1 MASRLTTAA
10 GAALIGADAKELQ
23 QEFRRVLAPVASTPL
38 RGSEAMGFR
47 ELLYFWVVGCLGEQ
61 GVRLTHE
68 QKREIYAVFERK
80 PRTHQS
86 RWLRQEGKLVLRGAV
101 PLSMDLTSV
110 SRELRYRYR
119 LFQRPQ
125 GLVERNSAICSGQP
139 VFRGTRIPVAV
150 VVEQLRAGV
159 SREELEQDFPQL
171 SSSALDYAEIQ
182 ARLPQPPGR
191 PPKALRVQRG

>member
-1 MASRLTTAA
+1 MATRLTAAA
-10 GAALIGADAKELQ
+10 GAALIGVDAKELQ
-23 QEFRRVLAPVASTPL
+23 QEFRRVLATVASVPL

-47 ELLYFWVVGCLGEQ
+47 ELLYFRVVGCLGEQ

-68 QKREIYAVFERK
+68 QKREIYTVFERHPATPK
-80 PRTHQS
+80 S

-101 PLSMDLTSV
+101 PLSVDLTSV
-110 SRELRYRYR
+110 SRDLRYRYR

-125 GLVERNSAICSGQP
+125 ELVERNPAICSGQL

-159 SREELEQDFPQL
+159 SRQELEQDFPLL

-182 ARLPQPPGR
+182 ARLPKPPGR
-191 PPKALRVQRG
+191 PRQILRVRRG

>member
-23 QEFRRVLAPVASTPL
+23 QEFRRVLMPVASTPL
-38 RGSEAMGFR
+38 RGSDAMGFR
-47 ELLYFWVVGCLGEQ
+47 ELLYFRVVGCLGEQ

-68 QKREIYAVFERK
+68 QKREIYTVFERK
-80 PRTHQS
+80 PRTPQS

-101 PLSMDLTSV
+101 TLSMDLTSV

-125 GLVERNSAICSGQP
+125 GLVEQNPAICSGQR

-150 VVEQLRAGV
+150 VVGQLRAGV

-171 SSSALDYAEIQ
+171 SSTALDYAEIQ

>member
-1 MASRLTTAA
+1 VATRLTAAA
-10 GAALIGADAKELQ
+10 GAALIGVDAKELR
-23 QEFRRVLAPVASTPL
+23 QEFRRVLETVASAPL

-47 ELLYFWVVGCLGEQ
+47 ELLYFRVVGCLGEQ

-68 QKREIYAVFERK
+68 QKREIYTVFERK
-80 PRTHQS
+80 PTTLQS

-125 GLVERNSAICSGQP
+125 GLVERNPAICSGPP

-191 PPKALRVQRG
+191 PRQALRVQRG